1 MEAKMNKEWSLNDL
15 YKGYDDPAFLA
26 DKDTLAKTIQEGK
39 ILCDNL
45 SHDDEVDTLVTL
57 LTFLERQILL
67 ENKLIQYIALRQSTN
82 TSDNE
87 TVALM
92 EQVSRMI
99 SENSKTIAKINR
111 YIATVKDLDTVIC
124 KHPLLEEYTYLLKQT
139 KEDGKYL
146 LSDEIEEILA
156 KLNISSGKAWEDLQS
171 YLTSVVDV
179 TFDGKTMTLPEIRNM
194 AYDSNPSIRK
204 QAYEAELKAYEK
216 IDDAVAFSLNN
227 IKAQVNT
234 ICELRGYDSPLDMTL
249 YHSHMKHETLDALMS
264 AIKQYLPLFQSYLK
278 RKAELLG
285 YTNGLPWYELFAPLE
300 GEDKKY
306 SLEEAKVYLLN
317 HFRPFA
323 DDMADMI
330 ARAFDEEWIDFFPH
344 KGKVGGAF
352 CSNLPYIKQSRVLT
366 NFDGALGDIVTL
378 AHELGHAYHGMMIED
393 HRILNT
399 EYSMP
404 VAETASTFNENIIMN
419 AAIEAADEQLK
430 LSLIENQLQDLT
442 QIMCDIY
449 SRFLFEK
456 EVFNRRKNGFM
467 FANELKEIMIQA
479 QKEAY
484 GDALDPNYLHPY
496 MWVNKSHY
504 YSADLS
510 FYNFPYAFGG
520 LLARGLVKK
529 YQENKETFLP
539 VYRNFL
545 KATTVS
551 SVEDAACIADID
563 LTSETFWISCLETCK
578 TRIQEF
584 LDLSS
589 K

>member
-1 MEAKMNKEWSLNDL
+1 MNQEWSLHDL

-26 DKDTLAKTIQEGK
+26 DKDTLAKTIQEGEA
-39 ILCDNL
+39 LCKTL
-45 SHDDEVDTLVTL
+45 SHEDEVGTLVTL
-57 LTFLERQILL
+57 LTFLERQAKL
-67 ENKLIQYIALRQSTN
+67 EYKLMQYTSLRQSTN

-87 TVALM
+87 TVSLM
-92 EQVSRMI
+92 EQLSKMR
-99 SENSKTIAKINR
+99 SGNSKTLAKINR
-111 YIATVKDLDTVIC
+111 YIAFIEDLDTVIG
-124 KHPLLEEYTYLLKQT
+124 KHPMLEDYTFLLKQT

-146 LSDEIEEILA
+146 LSDEIEVILA

-171 YLTSVVDV
+171 YLTSIVDV
-179 TFDGKTMTLPEIRNM
+179 AYDGKTMTLPEIRNL
-194 AYDSNPSIRK
+194 AYDSDPSIRK

-234 ICELRGYDSPLDMTL
+234 ICELRGYSSPLDMTL
-249 YHSHMKHETLDALMS
+249 YNSHMKHETLDALMS
-264 AIKQYLPLFQSYLK
+264 AIKKYLPLFQTYLK

-285 YTNGLPWYELFAPLE
+285 YTNGLPWYELFAPLK
-300 GEDKKY
+300 GNDKKY
-306 SLEEAKVYLLN
+306 SLEEAKEYLLK

-323 DDMADMI
+323 EDMADMI
-330 ARAFDEEWIDFFPH
+330 TRAFDEEWIDFYPR

-352 CSNLPYIKQSRVLT
+352 CSNLPYMKQSRVLT
-366 NFDGALGDIVTL
+366 NFDGAIGDIVTL
-378 AHELGHAYHGMMIED
+378 AHELGHAYHGMMIEE

-399 EYSMP
+399 DYSMP

-419 AAIEAADEQLK
+419 AAIDAADDQLK

-456 EVFNRRKNGFM
+456 EVFERRKNGFM
-467 FANELKEIMIQA
+467 FANELKEIMLKA

-496 MWVNKSHY
+496 MWVSKSHY
-504 YSADLS
+504 YSANLS

-529 YQENKETFLP
+529 YQDDKDTFSNN
-539 VYRNFL
+539 YRKFL
-545 KATTVS
+545 KATTIS
-551 SVEDAACIADID
+551 SVEDATDIVNID
-563 LTSETFWISCLETCK
+563 VTSEAFWISCLETCK
-578 TRIQEF
+578 TRIEEF
-584 LDLSS
+584 LTLSS
-589 K
+589 N